1 MLRTAK
7 AKYRISVKQIKFPA
21 KLSQQS
27 NDKGWAE
34 KISLL
39 IKLFQF
45 TNDFKE
51 DQEPNFF
58 ECTSHN
64 IKIKGCQTNVINP
77 SD

>member
-1 MLRTAK
+1 
-7 AKYRISVKQIKFPA
+7 VKQIKFPA
-21 KLSQQS
+21 KLSEQS
-27 NDKGWAE
+27 NE

-45 TNDFKE
+45 TNNFDE

-64 IKIKGCQTNVINP
+64 IKIKGCKTNAVNP
-77 SD
+77 GD